1 MSATVR
7 ITIDTERAMEA
18 FRKAHEVMERH
29 VDGALEQGAQ
39 HIAREARR
47 RVPTFHSNLLNS
59 IMAEPLGARGWSPPQ
74 AADVLPPG
82 VLAWQARTGENYAR
96 YVEEGVR
103 PMRSHPPGIEN
114 GLLEWVRSRFAPEN
128 DKELSRIAFAVGFAI
143 QRRGIKPRPYM
154 APAMEASEAR
164 VRQWMRQAVQAGIE
178 EVFGGR

>member
-18 FRKAHEVMERH
+18 FRKADGVMRKH
-29 VDGALEQGAQ
+29 VDGALDQGAQ
-39 HIAREARR
+39 LIAREAMR
-47 RVPTFHSNLLNS
+47 RVPTFQMELVNS
-59 IMAEPLGARGWSPPQ
+59 IRHERVPEA
-74 AADVLPPG
+74 LPPG
-82 VLAWQARTGENYAR
+82 VLAWQARTGVNYAR
-96 YVEEGVR
+96 YVEEGIG
-103 PMRSHPPGIEN
+103 PMLSHPPGIAN
-114 GLLEWVRSRFAPEN
+114 GLLEWVRAKFAPEN
-128 DKELSRIAFAVGFAI
+128 DKALSRIAFAVAFAI